1 MRITCSLQRL
11 ASCSYDLVLDG
22 KIIGGV
28 VREIATGGDAPVWH
42 AELLDDPLPAQRP
55 YPFSKV
61 DHTFGTLGAV
71 LAWRGG
77 AAIANDPLA
86 A

>member
-1 MRITCSLQRL
+1 MTYSLHRL
-11 ASCSYDLVLDG
+11 APVSYDLVLNS
-22 KIIGGV
+22 KIVGGV
-28 VREIATGGDAPVWH
+28 VREIATGGDASVWH
-42 AELLDDPLPAQRP
+42 AELLDDLLPAQRP